1 MTKNNKNDLRDKLEG
16 DYLDLS
22 MMNLTEVPV
31 KEIAALPRAVKI
43 DLSSNQLTSLPDNF
57 ASSLG
62 HIVQLELGSNKLKTL
77 PSNIQNLKNL
87 KHLDLY
93 NNQLTDLPLN
103 LCQLKNLR
111 WLDVKSNPLKPQ
123 LQKVAGDCLNKKE
136 CESAAKNVIT
146 YLKQVESGMQKEKQ
160 KKLKEE
166 RDREAAQ
173 KKKEDEVEAKAKAE
187 KKAAKEK
194 RKAES
199 KAAQAKSGKSVSNG
213 TTPMEE
219 KSFVAEETKTKSEN
233 MSKGRW
239 STLAIVNIFLLLC
252 ILGASGVTLY
262 VYTEGNL
269 TQDSI
274 NKAIP
279 RIQENALVLAALTKE
294 AFQPENM
301 KQTGLLMVQAVSDLA
316 SEAWTGL
323 QVYTGDLS
331 MYTEPVVEGLSSAWN
346 WTYNTISTL
355 EWNVIVAYVKSIL
368 KFIHE
373 QWLVLCEQL
382 GKNEAFMSALT
393 ALQKHTAGIREF
405 LSIYLDMAAKQLTV
419 AVEYIQLEG
428 PVILSSVREQAA
440 MVFEGA
446 KQQIEALIK

>member
-1 MTKNNKNDLRDKLEG
+1 MTKSNKNDLRDKLEG

-31 KEIAALPRAVKI
+31 KEIAAIPRAVKI
-43 DLSSNQLTSLPDNF
+43 DLSSNQLTTLPDNF

-62 HIVQLELGSNKLKTL
+62 HIVQLELGSNKLQKL
-77 PSNIQNLKNL
+77 PNNIQLLKNL

-93 NNQLTDLPLN
+93 NNQLTDLPLSI
-103 LCQLKNLR
+103 CQLKSLR

-136 CESAAKNVIT
+136 CEAAARNVIAH
-146 YLKQVESGMQKEKQ
+146 LKHVESNMQKEKQ

-173 KKKEDEVEAKAKAE
+173 KKKEEEEKAKIKAE

-199 KAAQAKSGKSVSNG
+199 KAAQVQSNKSLSNG
-213 TTPMEE
+213 STPMEE
-219 KSFVAEETKTKSEN
+219 KFIVPEEPKKTNTEK
-233 MSKGRW
+233 MPKRW
-239 STLAIVNIFLLLC
+239 STLAIINIFLLLC
-252 ILGASGVTLY
+252 ILGTSGLTLY

-269 TQDSI
+269 TQDTIS
-274 NKAIP
+274 KAIP
-279 RIQENALVLAALTKE
+279 RIQENAFVLATLIQE
-294 AFQPENM
+294 AFQPENI
-301 KQTGLLMVQAVSDLA
+301 KQTGILVLQSVSDLA
-316 SEAWTGL
+316 SEVWMGL
-323 QVYTGDLS
+323 QVYTGDLTV
-331 MYTEPVVEGLSSAWN
+331 YTEPIVKGLSDAWS

-355 EWNVIVAYVKSIL
+355 EWSVIISYLKAIL
-368 KFIHE
+368 TFIHE
-373 QWLVLCEQL
+373 QWLVLCEEL
-382 GKNEAFMSALT
+382 GKNEAFMSAMA

-405 LSIYLDMAAKQLTV
+405 ISVYLDMAAKQLTV
-419 AVEYIQLEG
+419 AVEYIQQEG
-428 PVILSSVREQAA
+428 PVILSSIREQAA

-446 KQQIEALIK
+446 KQQIEGLMK